1 MRIKFVDKAIKLYK
15 RITGRFEPITS
26 KCVHDNIFA
35 IAGQSAFFIILSAVP
50 LSMFFVSLC
59 RTCTFRLILF
69 ITDSAVCFRQK
80 LPMI

>member
-50 LSMFFVSLC
+50 LSMFFV
-59 RTCTFRLILF
+59 
-69 ITDSAVCFRQK
+69 
-80 LPMI
+80 